1 MQLFNSMKLF
11 VTLVQTLIL
20 LNYHLFQSIITT
32 EGRFL
37 TINDG
42 NSRNFC
48 QANQYCQE
56 RRTIDKKYC
65 LLGLNYTEWIR
76 GKSNMHHEVFFWT
89 SIVRVLPEVI
99 TGLEN
104 TKLIWR
110 DANYDSD
117 ATITTDNNAKMS
129 KQVIV
134 FELPSQKLMSVDLSM
149 RYKYSIV
156 CELVKDEMETVSTFK
171 FKPFSTKFNIEFKN
185 HNHKL
190 DACYFQF
197 RASDISDCIYRCAVT
212 EACRVLYYS
221 QSKHVC
227 VHMLY
232 VYALLPTVFSRR
244 PVSWESFIKQ
254 NG

>member
-1 MQLFNSMKLF
+1 MQLFNIMKLF
-11 VTLVQTLIL
+11 VTLIM

-42 NSRNFC
+42 NS
-48 QANQYCQE
+48 QM
-56 RRTIDKKYC
+56 RTIDKRYC

-76 GKSNMHHEVFFWT
+76 GKSNLHQVFWT

-99 TGLEN
+99 TGLES
-104 TKLIWR
+104 TRLIWR
-110 DANYDSD
+110 DANYFSD
-117 ATITTDNNAKMS
+117 ATITTDNNPQMS

-156 CELVKDEMETVSTFK
+156 CELVQDEIETMSTFK
-171 FKPFSTKFNIEFKN
+171 FKAFSTKFNIEFKN

-190 DACYFQF
+190 DSCYFQF

-212 EACRVLYYS
+212 KECRVLYYS

-244 PVSWESFIKQ
+244 PLSWESFIKQ